1 MRWLLLIGA
10 WLAAVAGAG
19 AVHGQTLRAGTYN
32 IRQLNAEDDARGDGW
47 TVRCPVIA
55 QLVRFHDFEIFG
67 AQEVL
72 HSQLEDLA
80 AALPGYG
87 WTGVGRDDGAEAGE
101 YCVVFYKHDRFELL
115 DEGHFWLAEDPARPV
130 RGWDAKYVRIC
141 CWGRFLDRQ
150 TQRCFWFFTLHT
162 DHKGAQAQVESCR
175 LVLAKIREM
184 CGSEP
189 VILTGDFNVGE
200 TSESYA
206 VLHDSGILVDAFERA
221 GIRYAAT
228 GTENWFDPDIR
239 TFRRIDHLFVSP
251 GFRVL
256 RYGILTDTYR
266 SEEPSDGE
274 PRYRARTP
282 SDHFPVLVQLEF
294 LK

>member
-1 MRWLLLIGA
+1 MRRLLLIGL
-10 WLAAVAGAG
+10 WLTAVAGAG
-19 AVHGQTLRAGTYN
+19 TVHGQTLRTGTYN
-32 IRQLNAEDDARGDGW
+32 IRQQNAEDDARGDGW
-47 TVRCPVIA
+47 AVRCPVIA

-67 AQEVL
+67 AQEVF

-87 WTGVGRDDGAEAGE
+87 WTGVGRDDGAQAGE
-101 YCVVFYKHDRFELL
+101 YCVVFYKRDRFELL
-115 DEGHFWLAEDPARPV
+115 DEGHFWLAEDPARPAL
-130 RGWDAKYVRIC
+130 GWDARYVRIC

-150 TQRCFWFFTLHT
+150 TQHRFWFFNLHM
-162 DHKGAQAQVESCR
+162 DHKGTQAQIESCR

-184 CGSEP
+184 CGSEH

-206 VLHDSGILVDAFERA
+206 ILHDSGFLADAFEQA
-221 GIRYAAT
+221 GIRYAMT

-239 TFRRIDHLFVSP
+239 NFRRIDHLFVSP

-266 SEEPSDGE
+266 SEESSDGE
-274 PRYRARTP
+274 LRYRARTP

-294 LK
+294 VE